1 MITVFDVNP
10 NKLIHAAAQE
20 LENDKSIKAPEFTK
34 YVKTGSHAEL
44 APVQKNFWYIRCAS
58 ILRQAYVK
66 NKVTLGGLKVHYGGA
81 QKNVVHTPHHRDAG
95 GAIIRNA
102 FQQLEKAGYLV
113 KEKDGRILSP
123 KGRKFL
129 DGVSAKLKE

>member
-10 NKLIHAAAQE
+10 NKLIHAVAQE
-20 LENDKSIKAPEFTK
+20 LEKEEKVSPPGFIRFVKS
-34 YVKTGSHAEL
+34 GSHAEL

-58 ILRQAYVK
+58 ILRQAYVR
-66 NKVTLGGLKVHYGGA
+66 NKVSLGGLKVHYGGA
-81 QKNVVHTPHHRDAG
+81 QKNVVHTAHHRDAG

-102 FQQLEKAGYLV
+102 FQQLEKAGLLL

-123 KGRKFL
+123 QGRKFL
-129 DGVSAKLKE
+129 DKVSAKLKE

>member
-10 NKLIHAAAQE
+10 NKLIHAVAKE
-20 LENDKSIKAPEFTK
+20 LEKDKKITPPEFTK
-34 YVKTGSHAEL
+34 YVKTGPHAEL

-58 ILRQAYVK
+58 ILRQAYVR
-66 NKVTLGGLKVHYGGA
+66 NKISLGGLKVHYGGA
-81 QKNVVHTPHHRDAG
+81 QKNVVHVPHHKDAG

-102 FQQLEKAGYLV
+102 FKQLEAAGYLI

-123 KGRKFL
+123 QGRKFL
-129 DGVSAKLKE
+129 DGVSSKLK

>member
-10 NKLIHAAAQE
+10 NKLIHAVAQE
-20 LENDKSIKAPEFTK
+20 LEKDKKITPPAFTK
-34 YVKTGSHAEL
+34 FVKSGSHAEL

-58 ILRQAYVK
+58 ILRQAYVR
-66 NKVTLGGLKVHYGGA
+66 NKITLGGLRTHYGGA
-81 QKNVVHTPHHRDAG
+81 QKNVVHTAHHRDAG

-102 FQQLEKAGYLV
+102 FKQLETAGYLL

-123 KGRKFL
+123 QGRKFL
-129 DGVSAKLKE
+129 DGVSAKLK